1 MTPRQSGSETDLE
14 LSDISSISLTT
25 AMSVELRMELS
36 SSMPSITSASCDFFS
51 GATSSGAAFLSRR
64 AWPVTVLV
72 HPESNPESNTVIATA
87 NPTAD
92 VRATVPMG
100 IAAPCFI
107 GPL

>member
-1 MTPRQSGSETDLE
+1 
-14 LSDISSISLTT
+14 
-25 AMSVELRMELS
+25 MSRWAR
-36 SSMPSITSASCDFFS
+36 PA
-51 GATSSGAAFLSRR
+51 
-64 AWPVTVLV
+64 TVLV
-72 HPESNPESNTVIATA
+72 HPESNPETSTVIATA